1 MAHESEA
8 EFAKLLLS
16 DYKTKYDFQ
25 KDAFPL
31 LYNGTIEE
39 AAARAPDYNMMKHF
53 LQGGTQD

>member
-16 DYKTKYDFQ
+16 GYKTEYDFW

-31 LYNGTIEE
+31 LYNGTVEE
-39 AAARAPDYNMMKHF
+39 VAARAPGYCMMRQF
-53 LQGGTQD
+53 I